1 MNPFFG
7 TDNLVDGNPQTTWST
22 LLSFFRKDAHV
33 IIDMGSKKIITSLSM
48 YASSLFGIDVLPSN
62 IEVQLSN
69 DTINWETVNHNAFST
84 SLTPPYADRWQI
96 NNYPCRYIKV
106 CITGR
111 QSIFFFQLARIAELS
126 IYGCDQTA
134 DPPGAEA
141 NNESSET
148 AALYTQN
155 RTQSDRTRPI
165 ASVVP
170 GIPGK
175 PLVTF
180 K

>member
-1 MNPFFG
+1 
-7 TDNLVDGNPQTTWST
+7 
-22 LLSFFRKDAHV
+22 
-33 IIDMGSKKIITSLSM
+33 M

-69 DTINWETVNHNAFST
+69 DTINWETVNKNAFST

-111 QSIFFFQLARIAELS
+111 QPFFFFQLARIAELS
-126 IYGCDQTA
+126 IYGCDQTDALSGA
-134 DPPGAEA
+134 DD
-141 NNESSET
+141 NNESSASVVLNT
-148 AALYTQN
+148 HN
-155 RTQSDRTRPI
+155 RMQSDRTHPI
-165 ASVVP
+165 ESMVP
-170 GIPGK
+170 GMPGK
-175 PLVTF
+175 PLVSF

>member
-1 MNPFFG
+1 
-7 TDNLVDGNPQTTWST
+7 
-22 LLSFFRKDAHV
+22 
-33 IIDMGSKKIITSLSM
+33 M

-69 DTINWETVNHNAFST
+69 DTINWETVNKNDFST

-111 QSIFFFQLARIAELS
+111 QPLFFFQLARIAELS
-126 IYGCDQTA
+126 IYGCDQTT
-134 DPPGAEA
+134 DLPVAEENKA
-141 NNESSET
+141 SSET
-148 AALYTQN
+148 VVFDTHN
-155 RTQSDRTRPI
+155 RTGQHPSRPI
-165 ASVVP
+165 ESVTP

-180 K
+180 